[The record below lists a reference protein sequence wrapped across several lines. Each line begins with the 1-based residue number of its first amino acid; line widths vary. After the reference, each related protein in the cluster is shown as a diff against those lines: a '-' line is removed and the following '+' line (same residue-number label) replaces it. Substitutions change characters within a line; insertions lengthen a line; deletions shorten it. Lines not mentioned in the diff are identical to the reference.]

1 MAASVIV
8 EPLSFPSA
16 DGSTTIHACLWT
28 AGPAAEEGAHA
39 AQKPRALVQ
48 IVHGMQEHIGRYDGF
63 ARFLVGQGFAVC
75 AEDHIGHGGSA
86 ATSADLGHMGA
97 DAKEH
102 LVADV
107 QALRTLA
114 LAKVGEDTPYVVF
127 GHSMGSFITR
137 AFLARYGQG
146 VRAAVICGTGNMP
159 VAVSRMG
166 NLLARAMGAVRG
178 QDFRS
183 PLLESVVIGG
193 FGRAIPNAQT
203 PLDWLSTD
211 PAVVRAFRDDPL
223 AGAPFSAGAYA
234 ALTDLT
240 AETSSPKSI
249 WRIPKDLPVL
259 FVAGAEDPVG
269 ERGRAVRKAA
279 RLFEEAGIKD
289 VTCIVY
295 DGMRH
300 EILNEPGRMQVYRD
314 VVCWIEEHL

>member
-16 DGSTTIHACLWT
+16 DGSTAIHACLWRT
-28 AGPAAEEGAHA
+28 AVEGDVQAAPR
-39 AQKPRALVQ
+39 PRALIQ

-63 ARFLVGQGFAVC
+63 ARFLVSQGFAVC

-86 ATSADLGHMGA
+86 ASAADLGHMGA

-127 GHSMGSFITR
+127 GHSMGSFIAR
-137 AFLARYGQG
+137 AFLARHGRG

-166 NLLARAMGAVRG
+166 NLLARAVATVRG
-178 QDFRS
+178 RDFRS
-183 PLLESVVIGG
+183 PFLESIVIGG
-193 FGRAIPNAQT
+193 FGRAIPGAQT

-211 PAVVRAFRDDPL
+211 PAVVRAFQDDPL
-223 AGAPFSAGAYA
+223 AGAPFSAAAYA

-249 WRIPKDLPVL
+249 RRIPKDLPVL

-269 ERGRAVRKAA
+269 GRGRAVRKAA
-279 RLFEEAGIKD
+279 RLFERVGIKD

-295 DGMRH
+295 EGMRH
-300 EILNEPGRMQVYRD
+300 EILNEPEHMQVYRD
-314 VVCWIEEHL
+314 VVFWIEEHL